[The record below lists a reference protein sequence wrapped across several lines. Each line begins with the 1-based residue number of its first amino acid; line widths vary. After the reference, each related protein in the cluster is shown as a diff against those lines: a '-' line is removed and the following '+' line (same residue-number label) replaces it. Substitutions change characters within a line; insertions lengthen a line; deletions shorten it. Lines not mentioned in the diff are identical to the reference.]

1 MTIDA
6 DTCTGCKKCITSIG
20 CPGIGFDEGLRGPKS
35 GTRGQAFVDTGLC
48 DGCGLCTQVCPFD
61 AIQGAVGFGGAAP
74 VEPTIY
80 APNPDPFQTGPISG
94 LTFSGEELECGGDA
108 SGRRGCPMIDILLAG
123 VGGQGTVLAAKV
135 LAQAAQSKGWQVRTA
150 ETIGMAQRGG
160 NVTSHV
166 RMGSNGEAVYSPLI
180 TPGTADVVIAL
191 EPGEAARALPFL
203 APGGVLV
210 TATTAIQPVTAALSS
225 TPYRAGDVVAALANS
240 LQAEAS
246 REQAAEVA
254 IAPNAKANTQDAEAP
269 GVEGY
274 PVPLFVPV
282 DDEALVREAGASSR
296 KSLNMMLLAVAV
308 AQGRVPLTVDELKD
322 AVRARV
328 KPQFVAM
335 NLAAIDTAVANFG

>member
-1 MTIDA
+1 MENATK
-6 DTCTGCKKCITSIG
+6 TV
-20 CPGIGFDEGLRGPKS
+20 L
-35 GTRGQAFVDTGLC
+35 LC
-48 DGCGLCTQVCPFD
+48 
-61 AIQGAVGFGGAAP
+61 
-74 VEPTIY
+74 
-80 APNPDPFQTGPISG
+80 
-94 LTFSGEELECGGDA
+94 
-108 SGRRGCPMIDILLAG
+108 G
-123 VGGQGTVLAAKV
+123 VGGQGTILAADLLAFSCMKANLQVKV
-135 LAQAAQSKGWQVRTA
+135 S
-150 ETIGMAQRGG
+150 EIHGMAQRGG

-166 RMGSNGEAVYSPLI
+166 RMGSNGEAVFSPLI
-180 TPGTADVVIAL
+180 TPGTADIVIAL

-322 AVRARV
+322 AVRACV

>member
-1 MTIDA
+1 
-6 DTCTGCKKCITSIG
+6 
-20 CPGIGFDEGLRGPKS
+20 
-35 GTRGQAFVDTGLC
+35 
-48 DGCGLCTQVCPFD
+48 
-61 AIQGAVGFGGAAP
+61 
-74 VEPTIY
+74 
-80 APNPDPFQTGPISG
+80 
-94 LTFSGEELECGGDA
+94 
-108 SGRRGCPMIDILLAG
+108 MIDILLAG

-135 LAQAAQSKGWQVRTA
+135 LAQAAQNKGWQVRTA

-166 RMGSNGEAVYSPLI
+166 RMGSNGEAVYSP
-180 TPGTADVVIAL
+180 
-191 EPGEAARALPFL
+191 GEAARALPYL

-210 TATTAIQPVTAALSS
+210 TATTAIQPVTAALASQ
-225 TPYRAGDVVAALANS
+225 PYRAGDVVAALANS

-246 REQAAEVA
+246 REQAAETIV
-254 IAPNAKANTQDAEAP
+254 APNAVTTAQDASAD

-274 PVPLFVPV
+274 PVPLFIPV
-282 DDEALVREAGASSR
+282 DDEALVREAGAGSR

-322 AVRARV
+322 AVRACV

>member
-1 MTIDA
+1 
-6 DTCTGCKKCITSIG
+6 
-20 CPGIGFDEGLRGPKS
+20 
-35 GTRGQAFVDTGLC
+35 
-48 DGCGLCTQVCPFD
+48 
-61 AIQGAVGFGGAAP
+61 
-74 VEPTIY
+74 
-80 APNPDPFQTGPISG
+80 
-94 LTFSGEELECGGDA
+94 
-108 SGRRGCPMIDILLAG
+108 MIDILLAG

-180 TPGTADVVIAL
+180 TPGTADMVIAL
-191 EPGEAARALPFL
+191 E
-203 APGGVLV
+203 PGGVLV
-210 TATTAIQPVTAALSS
+210 TATTAIQPVTAALASQ
-225 TPYRAGDVVAALANS
+225 PYRAGDVVAALANS

-246 REQAAEVA
+246 HEQAAETIV
-254 IAPNAKANTQDAEAP
+254 APNTVTADQDASAD

-274 PVPLFVPV
+274 PVPLFIPV
-282 DDEALVREAGASSR
+282 DDEALVREAGAGSR

-322 AVRARV
+322 AVRACV

>member
-1 MTIDA
+1 
-6 DTCTGCKKCITSIG
+6 
-20 CPGIGFDEGLRGPKS
+20 
-35 GTRGQAFVDTGLC
+35 
-48 DGCGLCTQVCPFD
+48 
-61 AIQGAVGFGGAAP
+61 
-74 VEPTIY
+74 
-80 APNPDPFQTGPISG
+80 
-94 LTFSGEELECGGDA
+94 
-108 SGRRGCPMIDILLAG
+108 MIDILLAG

-180 TPGTADVVIAL
+180 TPGTADVAL

-274 PVPLFVPV
+274 PVPLFIPV
-282 DDEALVREAGASSR
+282 DDEALVREAGAGSR

-322 AVRARV
+322 AVRACV